1 MNFTWIFSNGVETV
15 TWGLK
20 RNDFVGVDSDKI
32 LVSLSKSGLVP
43 ALVPLKYTGRVSGSR
58 SDDLLSGQAIFT
70 LSNISK
76 NDETRYACLIKPEGP
91 FARAFDSVYLLVEGG

>member
-1 MNFTWIFSNGVETV
+1 MYLFISFVYLFFAAGQIQFLSRNHGKTVRGLVGSSVNFTWIFSNGVETV

-58 SDDLLSGQAIFT
+58 SDDLLSG
-70 LSNISK
+70 
-76 NDETRYACLIKPEGP
+76 
-91 FARAFDSVYLLVEGG
+91 